1 MTADTYPDAWQE
13 LCLIGIIP
21 SDGAMTAFAALTE
34 DITAMDWGEKDIE
47 GAPLVGGGRVV
58 KITPMT
64 DESVTLKMWPVSAL
78 LTGTGVS
85 QLMHQ
90 QTADDSTDPIEVLNT
105 NTRRKFGLI
114 FLWAKTLPATAQTL
128 PTANIAAYR
137 IMVVNAYCTS
147 YKPSFDDKNLS
158 AEITFKWTPFNKSGT
173 ANKIEESTISTQ
185 LQAAITTATTM
196 V

>member
-21 SDGAMTAFAALTE
+21 SGGAMTAFAALTE